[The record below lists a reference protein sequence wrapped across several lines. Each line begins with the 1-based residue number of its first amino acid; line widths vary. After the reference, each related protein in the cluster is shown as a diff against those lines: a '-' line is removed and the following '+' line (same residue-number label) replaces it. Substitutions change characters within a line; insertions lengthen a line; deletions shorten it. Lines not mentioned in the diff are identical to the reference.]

1 MCERTHLIY
10 ACGHTVIH
18 NRISCKAQAE
28 SNDASVPNGL
38 VEEFC
43 SEYQEEIEIPE
54 EKDCGF
60 CVQAKELESLNN
72 LKLQPLILVEEVEVE
87 AEFPPETSR
96 DHLPHSP
103 SEATLYIFTVAI
115 KERAPC
121 FTEIKSESRS
131 VLRKCYSELIVPN
144 FRDYDVK
151 TADLK
156 VIVYENWFKIGG
168 GPTTSTTF
176 RKVMRNNSLSVLF
189 DSATNCS
196 NPLINIKSSR
206 TDKKVA
212 IVSLIIGE
220 EDLPFVAIQKLGT
233 RTEHDV
239 TADTGETKES
249 FGLMADA
256 LDEVFEGAVR
266 EATENAVDETLEE
279 EGYPALGDAGRAGN
293 SDKWGKRSYYQGGRR
308 GRGGR
313 GGRGG
318 RKGGKRGGSGGKDQ
332 PDGRGKAT
340 ITNKHLEPTRL
351 NLLEYPCFLR

>member
-87 AEFPPETSR
+87 AES
-96 DHLPHSP
+96 
-103 SEATLYIFTVAI
+103 I